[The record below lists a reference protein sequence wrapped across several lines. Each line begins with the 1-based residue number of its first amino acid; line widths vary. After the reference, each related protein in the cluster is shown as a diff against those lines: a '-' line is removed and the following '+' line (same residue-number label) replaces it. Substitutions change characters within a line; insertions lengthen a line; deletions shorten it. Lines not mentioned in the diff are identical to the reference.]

1 MPVEI
6 DKLIKKQSRIDKILT
21 LDLVSDMLILSKPQA
36 FPVLNEVASL
46 LISTVETGLR
56 KQDSS
61 IWFPKKPRYEK
72 VELGIFLA
80 RVGPK
85 LVKYSQNLWAMTP
98 GAWFLVDHL

>member
-6 DKLIKKQSRIDKILT
+6 DKLIKKQSGVDKILT
-21 LDLVSDMLILSKPQA
+21 LDLVSDIPQA

-61 IWFPKKPRYEK
+61 IWFPKNPRYEK

-85 LVKYSQNLWAMTP
+85 LVKYSQNL
-98 GAWFLVDHL
+98 

>member
-6 DKLIKKQSRIDKILT
+6 DKLIKKQSGVEKKM
-21 LDLVSDMLILSKPQA
+21 DLVSDIPQA

-85 LVKYSQNLWAMTP
+85 LVKYSQNL
-98 GAWFLVDHL
+98 

>member
-6 DKLIKKQSRIDKILT
+6 DKLIKKQSGVEKKM
-21 LDLVSDMLILSKPQA
+21 DLVSDIPQA

-46 LISTVETGLR
+46 LISRVETGLR

-85 LVKYSQNLWAMTP
+85 LVKYSQNL
-98 GAWFLVDHL
+98 

>member
-1 MPVEI
+1 MP
-6 DKLIKKQSRIDKILT
+6 DKLIKKQSGVDEILT
-21 LDLVSDMLILSKPQA
+21 LDLVSDISQS

-72 VELGIFLA
+72 VELRIFLA

-85 LVKYSQNLWAMTP
+85 LVKYSQNL
-98 GAWFLVDHL
+98 

>member
-6 DKLIKKQSRIDKILT
+6 DKLIKKQSGVEKKMA
-21 LDLVSDMLILSKPQA
+21 LDLVSDIPQS

-72 VELGIFLA
+72 VE
-80 RVGPK
+80 
-85 LVKYSQNLWAMTP
+85 
-98 GAWFLVDHL
+98 